1 MKLIAHGGGYSSV
14 SDSGKLKVT
23 NILFFFLIGN
33 KTFIASKKAMSQVY
47 RKYTELTVKHYSMQ
61 ESKNSKIEEKED
73 EPIFYSIQLG
83 PFEALC
89 EIVILFLL
97 IFFVP

>member
-1 MKLIAHGGGYSSV
+1 MKRLIC
-14 SDSGKLKVT
+14 LKQT
-23 NILFFFLIGN
+23 FKISLIIIYFFKSNLFFFFIGN
-33 KTFIASKKAMSQVY
+33 KSFIASKKAMSQVY
-47 RKYTELTVKHYSMQ
+47 RKYTELTAKHYSMQ